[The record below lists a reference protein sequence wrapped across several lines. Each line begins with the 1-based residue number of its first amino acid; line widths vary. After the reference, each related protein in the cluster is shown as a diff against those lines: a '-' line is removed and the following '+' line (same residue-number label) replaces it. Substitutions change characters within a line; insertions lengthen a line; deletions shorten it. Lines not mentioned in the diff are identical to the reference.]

1 LNKIAY
7 ALIGGSIGAFI
18 SNPADLA
25 MVKFQNDGVLKKKA
39 RKNYKNLFDCL
50 FRLSKENGISSL
62 WKGAVANIIRSSG
75 ICIG

>member
-39 RKNYKNLFDCL
+39 RKNYKNLF
-50 FRLSKENGISSL
+50 
-62 WKGAVANIIRSSG
+62 
-75 ICIG
+75 